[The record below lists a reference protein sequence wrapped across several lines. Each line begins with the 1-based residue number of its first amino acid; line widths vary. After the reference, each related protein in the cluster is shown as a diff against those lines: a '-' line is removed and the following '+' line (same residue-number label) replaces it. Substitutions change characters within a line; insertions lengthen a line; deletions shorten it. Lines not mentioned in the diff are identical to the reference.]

1 MWSLA
6 GLVRPWG
13 SLGAC
18 SDAVTGFGVDRAGQ
32 VTTPS
37 GLVVELWRVGGFHFS
52 GDHLHVDVFVVRHG
66 SVANGT
72 FIVDAFGMQLAAAK
86 LAKPPILFAIYF
98 RLPITRPLP
107 IIRPAHT
114 RSSCSAE
121 TTHSYAHLDADP
133 MRRAVETID
142 ATISARMEENKGADV
157 LMLQKV
163 GRKS

>member
-1 MWSLA
+1 MLQVPLWVQRLDQDVLDRRDWIDQQPVPFI
-6 GLVRPWG
+6 LVRVQRIHR
-13 SLGAC
+13 
-18 SDAVTGFGVDRAGQ
+18 DAPAPLQNFYDLPAHA
-32 VTTPS
+32 S
-37 GLVVELWRVGGFHFS
+37 A
-52 GDHLHVDVFVVRHG
+52 
-66 SVANGT
+66 ANGT

-98 RLPITRPLP
+98 RLPITRALP

-133 MRRAVETID
+133 MRRAVETIG
-142 ATISARMEENKGADV
+142 ATISAGMEENKNPEV
-157 LMLQKV
+157 VMLQKV